1 MSGRRLK
8 AERRKAF
15 GRVGE
20 PQTSEQAENLRNDYA
35 VRATDARD
43 RMLAATATAML
54 HRVGSADFAFTEPPE
69 GMPTVELGSFFGIDP
84 SSYDL
89 WSANTFDFSGPG
101 KPIPVRL
108 AGTKARAVRLRG
120 MVGVLQD
127 QWHAAGVWP
136 WLDGQR
142 FIDRPWVLTMEG
154 LAASIGHMSRED
166 VVQRYPPMRV
176 TRVNPATRTIT
187 ITADGREPLRMV
199 VPASSAA
206 KSRRPAFIPTRR
218 LDGRR

>member
-1 MSGRRLK
+1 
-8 AERRKAF
+8 
-15 GRVGE
+15 
-20 PQTSEQAENLRNDYA
+20 
-35 VRATDARD
+35 
-43 RMLAATATAML
+43 
-54 HRVGSADFAFTEPPE
+54 
-69 GMPTVELGSFFGIDP
+69 MPTVELGSFFGIDP

-142 FIDRPWVLTMEG
+142 FIDKPWVLTVSKLNGLFREMYPDPWPAESEMTGLLGMIQRQGREQDRPLATQRNVPPGMENRYRIVDG
-154 LAASIGHMSRED
+154 PFIPAASA
-166 VVQRYPPMRV
+166 VVSLAPVPTAERKKHRYTPP
-176 TRVNPATRTIT
+176 P
-187 ITADGREPLRMV
+187 
-199 VPASSAA
+199 
-206 KSRRPAFIPTRR
+206 RR